1 MRPGVRVSIKPASVR
16 TSDGCLVLF
25 LINDTVF
32 EFEAR
37 DIVPPLDAQRFA
49 AVSLGYVIQLGK
61 ELYAEEPLLH
71 RVAPERARR
80 LAALLAM
87 KQPDINAALFV
98 APAKYCRPDDVGTRF
113 CNLGFEVMASLQTQ
127 SQQGALDAVAADREV
142 WRRLA
147 A

>member
-1 MRPGVRVSIKPASVR
+1 M
-16 TSDGCLVLF
+16 LF

-98 APAKYCRPDDVGTRF
+98 APAQYCSPDQVGTRF
-113 CNLGFEVMASLQTQ
+113 CNLAIEVMASLHTQ
-127 SQQGALDAVAADREV
+127 NQQGALDAVVADREV

>member
-1 MRPGVRVSIKPASVR
+1 
-16 TSDGCLVLF
+16 VLF
-25 LINDTVF
+25 LLNDTVF
-32 EFEAR
+32 EIDTRAL
-37 DIVPPLDAQRFA
+37 VPPLDAQRFA

-80 LAALLAM
+80 LAALLSM

-98 APAKYCRPDDVGTRF
+98 APARGCGADQVTSRF
-113 CNLGFEVMASLQTQ
+113 CNLDIEVMASLQTQ
-127 SQQGALDAVAADREV
+127 SLQGALDAVSADREV

>member
-1 MRPGVRVSIKPASVR
+1 MY
-16 TSDGCLVLF
+16 F

-32 EFEAR
+32 EIDAR
-37 DIVPPLDAQRFA
+37 AIVPPLDAQRFA

-80 LAALLAM
+80 LAALLSM

-98 APAKYCRPDDVGTRF
+98 APARGCAPDQVTSRF
-113 CNLGFEVMASLQTQ
+113 CNLAIEVMASLHSQ
-127 SQQGALDAVAADREV
+127 SVQGALDAISADREV

>member
-1 MRPGVRVSIKPASVR
+1 M
-16 TSDGCLVLF
+16 VLF

-32 EFEAR
+32 EIDTRAL
-37 DIVPPLDAQRFA
+37 VPPLDAQRFA

-98 APAKYCRPDDVGTRF
+98 APGRGCAADQVSARF
-113 CNLGFEVMASLQTQ
+113 CNLAFEVMASLHTQ
-127 SQQGALDAVAADREV
+127 SQQGALDALSADREV

>member
-1 MRPGVRVSIKPASVR
+1 M
-16 TSDGCLVLF
+16 LF

-32 EFEAR
+32 DVDAR
-37 DIVPPLDAQRFA
+37 ELVPPLDAQRFS

-80 LAALLAM
+80 LAALLSM

-98 APAKYCRPDDVGTRF
+98 APARGCAADQVTARF
-113 CNLGFEVMASLQTQ
+113 CNLAIEVMAQLHTQ
-127 SQQGALDAVAADREV
+127 SQRGALDALAADREV

>member
-1 MRPGVRVSIKPASVR
+1 
-16 TSDGCLVLF
+16 VLF
-25 LINDTVF
+25 LVNDAVF
-32 EFEAR
+32 DFDVR
-37 DIVPPLDAQRFA
+37 DLAPPLEAARFE

-61 ELYAEEPLLH
+61 ELFSEEPLLH

-80 LAALLAM
+80 LAALLAL

-98 APAKYCRPDDVGTRF
+98 APARGCPPEQVTARF
-113 CNLGFEVMASLQTQ
+113 CNLSIEVMAQLHAQNQ
-127 SQQGALDAVAADREV
+127 RGALDAVTADREV

>member
-1 MRPGVRVSIKPASVR
+1 
-16 TSDGCLVLF
+16 VLF

-32 EFEAR
+32 DVDAR
-37 DIVPPLDAQRFA
+37 ELVPPLDAQRFS

-80 LAALLAM
+80 LAALLSM

-98 APAKYCRPDDVGTRF
+98 APARGCAADQVTARF
-113 CNLGFEVMASLQTQ
+113 CNLAIEVMAQLHTQ
-127 SQQGALDAVAADREV
+127 SQRGALDALAADREV

>member
-1 MRPGVRVSIKPASVR
+1 M
-16 TSDGCLVLF
+16 LF

-32 EFEAR
+32 EFDAR
-37 DIVPPLDAQRFA
+37 AIVPPLDAQRFA

-80 LAALLAM
+80 LAALLSM

-98 APAKYCRPDDVGTRF
+98 APARGCAADQVTSRF
-113 CNLGFEVMASLQTQ
+113 CNLGIEVMASLHAQN
-127 SQQGALDAVAADREV
+127 QQGTLDALSADREV